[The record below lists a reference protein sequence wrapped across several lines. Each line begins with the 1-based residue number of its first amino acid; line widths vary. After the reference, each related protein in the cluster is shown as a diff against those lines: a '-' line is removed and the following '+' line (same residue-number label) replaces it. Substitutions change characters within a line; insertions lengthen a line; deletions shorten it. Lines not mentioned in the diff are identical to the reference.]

1 MEYIPTKIGLTFGL
15 QLQPIRGD
23 RNPRI
28 GRGLPDGPSAEEW
41 LLSIQPVINNPF
53 ESLLNQGCG
62 RSTQERHTHNLH
74 YFLKCHNLT
83 APAE

>member
-1 MEYIPTKIGLTFGL
+1 MEYIPTKIGLKFGR
-15 QLQPIRGD
+15 QLQPISGD

-28 GRGLPDGPSAEEW
+28 GRGVTRWAGPSAQEW
-41 LLSIQPVINNPF
+41 LLSIQPVINNLF

-74 YFLKCHNLT
+74 YF
-83 APAE
+83 